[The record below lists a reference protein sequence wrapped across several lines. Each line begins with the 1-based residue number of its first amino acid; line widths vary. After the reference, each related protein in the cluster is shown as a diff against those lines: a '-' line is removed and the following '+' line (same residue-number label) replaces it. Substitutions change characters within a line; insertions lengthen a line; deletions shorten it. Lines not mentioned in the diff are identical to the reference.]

1 MTKVEELKA
10 YRDSLKKSVNSLE
23 TFDPVEEAMKAEDE
37 EREII
42 NLQMQIADLQQKEQD
57 LLSR

>member
-10 YRDSLKKSVNSLE
+10 YRDSLKKSVDSLRV
-23 TFDPVEEAMKAEDE
+23 FDPVEEAMKAEDE

-42 NLQMQIADLQQKEQD
+42 NLQMEIADLQQKEQD

>member
-42 NLQMQIADLQQKEQD
+42 NLQMEIADLQQKEQD